1 MLPQHAMIEG
11 EDDMVR
17 KNMLTPEQFQNSG
30 HTLVWGPIHTIN
42 HNFCLNKH
50 LIRCLLIVMFVTLK
64 PGDASVH
71 TQYSKQATG
80 KDEEFKQSERFVF
93 FGFVVKS
100 FPCILFLSKLAVCV
114 SMSLRA
120 EMRKRLLSP
129 HF

>member
-93 FGFVVKS
+93 LVLWLNHFLAFYFFPNWLFVC
-100 FPCILFLSKLAVCV
+100 P
-114 SMSLRA
+114 
-120 EMRKRLLSP
+120 
-129 HF
+129 